1 MMNGIKTDGQNITCA
16 SCGQKVSKDGTLKLN
31 FCPKCGNPLN
41 IDASVKYEKTINHE
55 KLVMLYELIDTINE
69 NNEDAKKV
77 INDFIKEL
85 ENED

>member
-16 SCGQKVSKDGTLKLN
+16 SCGQKVSKDGILKLN

-55 KLVMLYELIDTINE
+55 KLVMLYEIADAIEESGN
-69 NNEDAKKV
+69 DAKNV
-77 INDFIKEL
+77 INQFIKEF
-85 ENED
+85 EQQ